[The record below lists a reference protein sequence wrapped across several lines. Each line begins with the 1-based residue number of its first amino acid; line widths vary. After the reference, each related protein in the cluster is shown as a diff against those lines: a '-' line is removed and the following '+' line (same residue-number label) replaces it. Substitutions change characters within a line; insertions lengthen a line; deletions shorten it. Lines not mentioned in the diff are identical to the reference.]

1 MKPAAVLITMFALAV
16 IANARVAL
24 APGWVVP
31 VPAVFLAI
39 AVIGAGAFA
48 ALIVVRQRVYRVPAP
63 STSPAASTTPA
74 SDGPASTAVAS

>member
-1 MKPAAVLITMFALAV
+1 MKPAALLITLFALAV
-16 IANARVAL
+16 ISNARVAL

-48 ALIVVRQRVYRVPAP
+48 ALLVVRQRVNLVHIP
-63 STSPAASTTPA
+63 STTPAAAPTPA

>member
-1 MKPAAVLITMFALAV
+1 MKPPAVLITLFALAV
-16 IANARVAL
+16 ISNARVAL

-48 ALIVVRQRVYRVPAP
+48 ALIVVRQRVNLVHIPPATPPAAPAP
-63 STSPAASTTPA
+63 ASG
-74 SDGPASTAVAS
+74 GPASTAVA

>member
-1 MKPAAVLITMFALAV
+1 MKPAALLITLFALAV
-16 IANARVAL
+16 ISNARVSL

-48 ALIVVRQRVYRVPAP
+48 ALIVVRQRASLVHVPP
-63 STSPAASTTPA
+63 TTPAAATAPA
-74 SDGPASTAVAS
+74 SDGPAPAAVAS